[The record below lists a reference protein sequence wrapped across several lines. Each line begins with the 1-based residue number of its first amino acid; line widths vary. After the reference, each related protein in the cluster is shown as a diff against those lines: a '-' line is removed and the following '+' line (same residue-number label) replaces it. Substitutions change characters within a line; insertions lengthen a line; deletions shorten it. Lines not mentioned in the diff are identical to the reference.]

1 MSRAYLLTGA
11 AGFLGGE
18 ICRQLIDRHCTVRAF
33 VLPND
38 PAAKYLPAGVE
49 ICEGD
54 LCSASDVE
62 RFFTVPAGVNTVV
75 IHCASIV
82 ALGTEPSELVMNVNV
97 GGTKH
102 IIAQCL
108 SHPECEKLVYVGS
121 TGAIPELPKGQAM
134 KEITRFDANKVVSA
148 YGQSKAVATQAV
160 LDAVREKGLN
170 ACVVQPSGILGPGD
184 VAMSQTTTGILQQMQ
199 GEVPVAV
206 NGTFNLCDVRDLA
219 AGTLAAVERGK
230 AGECYILAN
239 EVVSYPE
246 FARLV
251 AEEGHCKQPVFY
263 LPLWLAHGV
272 AWLLKQLSR
281 ATGKAPALT
290 EYMIYNLSRNN
301 VFDSSKARQ
310 ELGYTS
316 RPFRETIRDEV
327 QWLREGGYLKESE

>member
-1 MSRAYLLTGA
+1 M
-11 AGFLGGE
+11 
-18 ICRQLIDRHCTVRAF
+18 
-33 VLPND
+33 
-38 PAAKYLPAGVE
+38 
-49 ICEGD
+49 
-54 LCSASDVE
+54 
-62 RFFTVPAGVNTVV
+62 
-75 IHCASIV
+75 
-82 ALGTEPSELVMNVNV
+82 
-97 GGTKH
+97 
-102 IIAQCL
+102 
-108 SHPECEKLVYVGS
+108 
-121 TGAIPELPKGQAM
+121 
-134 KEITRFDANKVVSA
+134 
-148 YGQSKAVATQAV
+148 
-160 LDAVREKGLN
+160 
-170 ACVVQPSGILGPGD
+170 
-184 VAMSQTTTGILQQMQ
+184 
-199 GEVPVAV
+199 AV

-230 AGECYILAN
+230 VGECYILAN

-301 VFDSSKARQ
+301 AFDSSKARQ